1 MGRIFPYGGDGGRAI
16 LEETQDEARAR
27 AAGIPGDEGMAP
39 RTSEASMKRHRGWLT
54 VAATVPILTLAACS
68 GSSSPPSTSSQQPA
82 SQVFTYDT
90 TAEVMVDGWDPATE
104 YSDGII
110 AMSEMYET
118 LTRYDAAT
126 KTIEPLLA
134 TSWSASADGKTWTF
148 HLRHGVYF
156 HTGRLMTAQAAKAAI
171 QRTVKLGGGASYV
184 WGAVT
189 SMDTPDQYT
198 LVLHQKYPSPLALE
212 ASADYSA
219 YIYDTQA
226 QGGGSKLTSWLN
238 AAHDAG
244 TGPYTVQAYHK
255 GQELELTLTKFGRY
269 WGGWAGTHFTKV
281 VFRVVPQDSTAAQ
294 LLRSGQVSF
303 IEQISPSLWSSFKG
317 DSGIKL
323 VQAASWQNLLA
334 QFNVKALS
342 LPVRQAISYAID
354 YNGILA
360 ALRGAGVASSGL
372 VPPGM
377 FGHSGD
383 LPVYSHDKA
392 KAAALLGQAGYGPGK
407 KALNLSLT
415 YTQGDSNEQVVAT
428 IMKSDLAALNVNL
441 SVQALAWPTQW
452 AKGKSS
458 DAAKRQDI
466 FMEYWWPDYP
476 DPYSWFQGLLES
488 ESPPYYNLS
497 YYSNPSLDKQI
508 GQIEQL
514 VATNKG
520 AATQEYRNMQV
531 TVMQQAPLVPVYD
544 DNYQYA
550 MLSGISGL
558 KVNPAY
564 PNVVFVHD
572 LKP

>member
-1 MGRIFPYGGDGGRAI
+1 
-16 LEETQDEARAR
+16 
-27 AAGIPGDEGMAP
+27 
-39 RTSEASMKRHRGWLT
+39 MKRHRGWLAA
-54 VAATVPILTLAACS
+54 AATVPILTLAACS
-68 GSSSPPSTSSQQPA
+68 GSSSPASTQQPVN
-82 SQVFTYDT
+82 QVFTYDT
-90 TAEVMVDGWDPATE
+90 TTPVMVDGWDPATE

-118 LTRYDAAT
+118 LTRYDSAT
-126 KTIEPLLA
+126 KTIEPQLA

-171 QRTVKLGGGASYV
+171 QRTIKLGGGAAYV

-189 SMDTPDQYT
+189 TIDTPDQYT

-219 YIYDTQA
+219 YIYDTQS
-226 QGGGSKLTSWLN
+226 GGGGNKLLPWLN
-238 AAHDAG
+238 AGHDAG
-244 TGPYTVQAYHK
+244 TGPYTAQTWNK
-255 GQELELTLTKFGRY
+255 GQELEVILKNFPKY
-269 WGGWAGTHFTKV
+269 WGGWSGTHFTKV

-334 QFNVKALS
+334 QLNVKALS

-354 YNGILA
+354 YNGILT
-360 ALRGAGVASSGL
+360 ALRGAGVAATGL
-372 VPPGM
+372 VPPGL
-377 FGHSGD
+377 FGHSSD
-383 LPVYSHDKA
+383 LPVYSTNKA
-392 KAAALLGQAGYGPGK
+392 KASALLNQAGYGPGK
-407 KALNLSLT
+407 KALSLSLT

-458 DAAKRQDI
+458 NAAQHQDI

-476 DPYSWFQGLLES
+476 DPFSWFQGLLET
-488 ESPPYYNLS
+488 ESPPYYNMS

-508 GQIEQL
+508 NQIEQL

-520 AATQEYRNMQV
+520 AATQTYRNMQV
-531 TVMQQAPLVPVYD
+531 TVLQQAPIVPVYN

-558 KVNPAY
+558 TVNPAY